1 MLGCVSLK
9 KSVNAR
15 PENALTESH
24 NYSKIRN
31 VETHRPCRTL
41 ILSHRRCTGNR
52 RLPAIPRVRNG
63 GECIALAGNSFSKEA
78 IHITLSLIG
87 DIASIVGLI
96 LAVLDIAFSKS
107 KKK

>member
-1 MLGCVSLK
+1 MLDSASLK
-9 KSVNAR
+9 NSMNAR
-15 PENALTESH
+15 PENALTESC
-24 NYSKIRN
+24 NYSTIRN

-41 ILSHRRCTGNR
+41 YLSHRRCTVDR

-87 DIASIVGLI
+87 DIASIVGLV
-96 LAVLDIAFSKS
+96 LAVLDIAFSKF